1 MSIVQGSLLQM
12 LSVENYA
19 NIRQHLSI
27 NMNKRRVPFIHK
39 QTLQRQND
47 TFVSNIPKIGDSF
60 IPQHLVLTV
69 SNTFQL
75 PQLNELIF
83 ELSVNGV
90 VILLNTLS
98 FFTELQEECVFKGD
112 DKIIINLMCE
122 TVFKELHLY
131 ALQYAI
137 LSVKVHNVNDQ
148 ILNATIYSKFTHH
161 RLSSLVQSP
170 VLEVP
175 FHLCQSILNLPIP
188 NTSNTVSIHIPFFGL
203 GNGYFIQT
211 NFGSSGVSTI
221 QRIQLTTEC
230 HPIIDFDEDAIS
242 LYCNEISNNMLYVP
256 LNGDIKFENKDFNF
270 DSSLNHD
277 FFYSENGQSNLRLEI
292 EFTRLPDKLSVHCL
306 TLNRL
311 KYENG
316 FAYPEFTSRAL
327 PYVERKSQD
336 SSVVNPLPGIEPHFY
351 RPSIPR
357 PRDGRGSQLSYHPSN
372 PRPRS
377 EYKQLTIP
385 DGRRSPY
392 DVSHD
397 VMWINRPENDS
408 RDIIDLTYDLPPEW
422 NDPNFCELKEITYD
436 HKFENWQSEVKSLN
450 KNKNTE
456 CPISL
461 ETFKE
466 NDKYC
471 VCLQCNYNFG
481 FDVLT
486 KYFCTQPIMKCPT
499 CRKQWGNC
507 IVYVNSIKEQ
517 VKSPEQKSKL

>member
-1 MSIVQGSLLQM
+1 MSTLQGSLIQM
-12 LSVENYA
+12 LSVENDA
-19 NIRQHLSI
+19 NIRQRLGV
-27 NMNKRRVPFIHK
+27 NMNNRCVPFIHK

-47 TFVSNIPKIGDSF
+47 TFVSNIPRMADSF

-112 DKIIINLMCE
+112 DKIVINLMCE

-131 ALQYAI
+131 SLQYAI
-137 LSVKVHNVNDQ
+137 FSVKVHNVNDQ

-161 RLSSLVQSP
+161 RLSNLVQSP

-188 NTSNTVSIHIPFFGL
+188 NASNTVSICIPFFGL

-221 QRIQLTTEC
+221 QRIQLTTEW

-385 DGRRSPY
+385 D
-392 DVSHD
+392 VSHD
-397 VMWINRPENDS
+397 VMWINRPE
-408 RDIIDLTYDLPPEW
+408 W
-422 NDPNFCELKEITYD
+422 NDPNFGELKEITYD
-436 HKFENWQSEVKSLN
+436 HKFENWQSEVKPLN

-486 KYFCTQPIMKCPT
+486 KYFCTQLIMKCPT

-507 IVYVNSIKEQ
+507 TVYVNSVKEE
-517 VKSPEQKSKL
+517 EQKSKL